1 MTDGLPHKAT
11 LTLLHTFRGVEKT
24 TSRPY
29 EGHDA
34 YDVATAM
41 PNLIVRVLIDHY
53 GINIARQILNHAQT
67 KINDEANPP

>member
-1 MTDGLPHKAT
+1 
-11 LTLLHTFRGVEKT
+11 
-24 TSRPY
+24 
-29 EGHDA
+29 
-34 YDVATAM
+34 M